1 MLNNP
6 VLVLG
11 SKPGSVVPNINFSKV
26 YTANGAAERGMIYKQ
41 KFSESNLSCL
51 VGMREFLKNNLV
63 REKILAS
70 KPNRVIFRTFERD
83 LSDLFDNSCK
93 IENLSWKKQFEL
105 QSKYIRF
112 GKLSLIVAETKRD
125 KSVLKKTKYLFNC
138 FCKMQFWGISTGF
151 FAIILA
157 HNENPESDIVVS
169 GIGMSGGVQFY
180 ESERSKEY
188 DYFPRARVDRFVA
201 KLIKKKIKSKIFSV
215 DDDFIKNTQTKKLI
229 Y

>member
-11 SKPGSVVPNINFSKV
+11 SKPGSIVPNINFSKV

-41 KFSESNLSCL
+41 KFSESNLSCC
-51 VGMREFLKNNLV
+51 VGMREFLKNNHV

-105 QSKYIRF
+105 QSRYVRF
-112 GKLSLIVAETKRD
+112 GKLSLIIAETK
-125 KSVLKKTKYLFNC
+125 
-138 FCKMQFWGISTGF
+138 
-151 FAIILA
+151 
-157 HNENPESDIVVS
+157 
-169 GIGMSGGVQFY
+169 
-180 ESERSKEY
+180 
-188 DYFPRARVDRFVA
+188 
-201 KLIKKKIKSKIFSV
+201 
-215 DDDFIKNTQTKKLI
+215 
-229 Y
+229 